1 MSRRLPLYLL
11 AGGAAFAAGS
21 WLVARSLA
29 RRLISAD
36 GLAPAEARREDLL
49 AALAAAGAR
58 VYDYRFA
65 GAGRSPV
72 ELAAIFATPGAPS
85 ARGTILFLHGKGGNA
100 AEWEPDAVRALAQGY
115 NVLVPDLRGHPPSRG
130 EFVTYGFLEKDD
142 LENAIA
148 AAERFGIDRR
158 RVAVHS
164 CSAGSSIAL
173 AWGADHREVR
183 GLWLESPFADA
194 REMARHYLAI
204 ATGIPVWLLGLT
216 TYLEVKRAR
225 ETIRRA
231 LVLPEG
237 SDEGTVDALAA
248 ARRLSAP
255 VCLVYG
261 EQDWLVPPHFT
272 SRLIE
277 ALPADTII
285 WNPRG
290 AGHCHHE
297 NEPEKVLPEEY
308 AARWTAFFS
317 RAFGK

>member
-1 MSRRLPLYLL
+1 MRPRLPLLL
-11 AGGAAFAAGS
+11 IAGGAAFAAGS
-21 WLVARSLA
+21 WLAARSLA
-29 RRLISAD
+29 RRLISAG

-58 VYDYRFA
+58 VHDYRFV

-72 ELAAIFATPGAPS
+72 DLAAIFATPGTPS

-100 AEWEPDAVRALAQGY
+100 AEWEPDALRALAQGY
-115 NVLVPDLRGHPPSRG
+115 NALVPDLRGHPPSRG
-130 EFVTYGFLEKDD
+130 DFVTYGFLEKDD

-148 AAERFGIDRR
+148 AGERFGLDRR
-158 RVAVHS
+158 RIAVHS

-173 AWGADHREVR
+173 AWAAEDPEVR

-194 REMARHYLAI
+194 REMARHYLSI

-216 TYLEVKRAR
+216 TYLAVRRAR

-231 LVLPEG
+231 LVLPVG
-237 SDEGTVDALAA
+237 SDEGTTDALASA
-248 ARRLSAP
+248 GRLRAP

-261 EQDWLVPPHFT
+261 ERDRLVPPHFT
-272 SRLIE
+272 RRLID
-277 ALPADTII
+277 ALPAGTIV
-285 WNPRG
+285 WNPQG

-297 NEPEKVLPEEY
+297 DEPEKVLPEEY
-308 AARWTAFFS
+308 VARWTAFFS
-317 RAFGK
+317 RAFAA